1 MKRFLKIVGALVVLL
16 VVGAVAALF
25 LIPTDRIVAVAT
37 NQIEA
42 ATGRTASLGA
52 VEPSFWPV
60 LGLRAEGVTLA
71 NAPGAARPA
80 MIEAA
85 EVAIGVEILPLLS
98 GDIALTEI
106 RIADAVI
113 ALEVASDGTPNWQ
126 FEEPKGADSGGGD
139 SGALTNRIAL
149 PEAAITNATVFYSDA
164 TTGAAYGAEG
174 IDLTL
179 SLDAAPEALS
189 VTAEGAATYA
199 GEQLSLSL
207 AATGG
212 PGWAETQR
220 FDAKISLEGE
230 GFLALSYEGAID
242 LAVSSLAGAAR
253 IETSALTRL
262 AALGGQALAPGSL
275 PEAASVAGQLSV
287 AEGGSV
293 ALQEATI
300 ALGERRVE
308 GSLSVTPGEARPMIE
323 ADLSTGMLDLSTEIA
338 AGRQG
343 GGGAGEADSDT
354 LDVSALRAADAE
366 IALTAAEIVL
376 EDGFSL
382 TDAAIALTVQD
393 GRADLAIDQLGMGG
407 GGLTGTMAIADL
419 GADGAAVDL
428 DLDLAA
434 AQIRPAVRFL
444 AGSDILSGIGTLDL
458 EASGSGQTTQ
468 ALMGS
473 LQGQGALRITDGSLI
488 GVNLP
493 VIARGQSGGGD
504 STPFSLL
511 STSYTITD
519 GVLETRDIRFVGP
532 TIQVDGGGTVDLG
545 RETLAL
551 RFQPKAMAGLP
562 GEAGGVGIRVFAIDV
577 TGSWSNPSIAPDL
590 TGAIGS
596 IVSAPVGALET
607 VGEIGAGVGG
617 TVGSGV
623 GRALGGVLGGGESGG
638 ESGGGE
644 SEGGGATDRVERGL
658 RGLFGD

>member
-1 MKRFLKIVGALVVLL
+1 
-16 VVGAVAALF
+16 
-25 LIPTDRIVAVAT
+25 
-37 NQIEA
+37 
-42 ATGRTASLGA
+42 
-52 VEPSFWPV
+52 
-60 LGLRAEGVTLA
+60 
-71 NAPGAARPA
+71 
-80 MIEAA
+80 
-85 EVAIGVEILPLLS
+85 
-98 GDIALTEI
+98 
-106 RIADAVI
+106 
-113 ALEVASDGTPNWQ
+113 
-126 FEEPKGADSGGGD
+126 
-139 SGALTNRIAL
+139 
-149 PEAAITNATVFYSDA
+149 
-164 TTGAAYGAEG
+164 
-174 IDLTL
+174 
-179 SLDAAPEALS
+179 
-189 VTAEGAATYA
+189 
-199 GEQLSLSL
+199 
-207 AATGG
+207 
-212 PGWAETQR
+212 
-220 FDAKISLEGE
+220 AKITLEGE

-275 PEAASVAGQLSV
+275 PEAASVAGQLSI
-287 AEGGSV
+287 AEGGAV
-293 ALQEATI
+293 ALEEATI

-323 ADLSTGMLDLSTEIA
+323 ADLSTGTLDLSTEIA
-338 AGRQG
+338 AARQG
-343 GGGAGEADSDT
+343 GGSGGAGKESSDT

-407 GGLTGTMAIADL
+407 GGLTGTMAVADL

-562 GEAGGVGIRVFAIDV
+562 GETGGVGIRVFAIDV

-638 ESGGGE
+638 GE
-644 SEGGGATDRVERGL
+644 SEGGGGATDRVERGL